1 MHFNSQ
7 SGNRFL
13 IIKRLLLAPRSNI
26 MRELLIWWRKTRKNS
41 RLQTNILA
49 KGIFFHK
56 PVYLAV
62 CLTVKCKSGI
72 MGLLEEMNNLKG
84 RELMNCKARLILISR
99 NSCYSNV
106 LSK

>member
-1 MHFNSQ
+1 M
-7 SGNRFL
+7 
-13 IIKRLLLAPRSNI
+13 APRSNI

-41 RLQTNILA
+41 RLQTNVLA

-84 RELMNCKARLILISR
+84 RGLLNCKVRLIQSQFV
-99 NSCYSNV
+99 S
-106 LSK
+106 